1 MTNFFIFSDVD
12 IIQQIKLSCQIPDI
26 IEAIAT
32 RKIIADSADK
42 AGIKIEKGELQQS
55 ADNIRLNKK
64 LIKSEDTWIWLQKH
78 YLSLDEFK
86 ELARI
91 NLLSEKLANYLF
103 AKQVE
108 PFFFEHQLDYA
119 ASVTYEVVLD
129 DEDLAW
135 KLFYALQENKIS
147 FPEIARQYIQD
158 PELRRVGGY
167 CGIQHRSNFRPEIA
181 AYVFAAHPPQILKP
195 MITQEGIYL
204 IWVEEIIQPQLNEPL
219 RCKIL
224 GDLFSAWLKQQ
235 LEEVKILVQ
244 LEQ

>member
-1 MTNFFIFSDVD
+1 MTELFIFSELD
-12 IIQQIKLSCQIPDI
+12 IIQQIKLFCQIPDV

-32 RKIIADSADK
+32 RKIIADAADK
-42 AGIKIEKGELQQS
+42 AGIIIEKAELQQ
-55 ADNIRLNKK
+55 AVDNIRLTKK
-64 LIKSEDTWIWLQKH
+64 LVKAEDTWLWLQEN

-86 ELARI
+86 ELAKI
-91 NLLSEKLANYLF
+91 NLLSEKLANHLF

-119 ASVTYEVVLD
+119 TSATYEVILD

-147 FPEIARQYIQD
+147 FQEIARQYIQD
-158 PELRRVGGY
+158 PELRRVSGY
-167 CGIQHRSNFRPEIA
+167 CGIQYRSNFRPEIA
-181 AYVFAAHPPQILKP
+181 TYVFAAHPPQVLKP
-195 MITQEGIYL
+195 MVTQKGIYL

-224 GDLFSAWLKQQ
+224 GNLFSAWLKQQ

-244 LEQ
+244 I